1 MNSIEK
7 ILTIKKILSFEMNC
21 DYPPPSQSFLGRDEE
36 WWMCLAQ
43 QNGMEVMVIF
53 NLPRRNESPPPRNKG
68 LIRPYQE
75 KPMVNKPAKNKAG
88 HFWRGYVRGGRLKN
102 AIKKASRAQKI
113 GPRLI
118 KMKHAGWIHG
128 VCFDE
133 HEEATSKTQ
142 RKGPSYPRLVGN
154 GSLNAYDKAYTRPP
168 SIGFPKRNS

>member
-1 MNSIEK
+1 
-7 ILTIKKILSFEMNC
+7 
-21 DYPPPSQSFLGRDEE
+21 
-36 WWMCLAQ
+36 MCLAQ
-43 QNGMEVMVIF
+43 QNGMEVMAIF
-53 NLPRRNESPPPRNKG
+53 NLPWRNEPPPLRNKG
-68 LIRPYQE
+68 LIRPYQG

-113 GPRLI
+113 GPRLT

-128 VCFDE
+128 VCHDE

-154 GSLNAYDKAYTRPP
+154 GSLNAYDKAYNPP
-168 SIGFPKRNS
+168 PLLDSQRGIRSLPSQAFMFSKAPTSPKMEQTVHL